1 MDSSIVFTTHAM
13 NRMNQRGIGQKMIDA
28 ILEYGIEQQQGKEEY
43 LLYVPYSYVSKY
55 NIPPQIAEK
64 ILDVGLVFSDNV
76 LITVKHMYK
85 KFLGKR
91 VVCRGKSRRV
101 L

>member
-13 NRMNQRGIGQKMIDA
+13 SRMKQRGICYEMIET
-28 ILEYGIEQQQGKEEY
+28 IMEYGVEKQQDKESY
-43 LLYVPYSYVSKY
+43 LLYVPYSYVRKY
-55 NIPPQIAEK
+55 DIPHQIADK

-76 LITVKHMYK
+76 LVTVEHIYK

-91 VVCRGKSRRV
+91 VVCRGKSRRYN
-101 L
+101 